1 MKENQNIIEE
11 HIQVLEWN
19 KTPHH
24 LYDPIHY
31 MLNQGGK
38 RIRPQLCLL
47 SANLFGGDTKQAIYP
62 AIAFELLHN
71 FTLIHDDVMDHAA
84 LRRGKETIYKKWNT
98 NIAIL
103 SGDTLFA
110 KAYQYMLNY
119 QGKEI
124 CSLLSL
130 LTQTAIEICEG
141 QQLDLDFEQEKTVS
155 IEQYIDMIRLKTAV
169 MLGACLK
176 AGAIVASATEEEQAL
191 IYDFGIKTGLAF
203 QIQDDLLDVY
213 ADINKFGKNI
223 GGDIAENK
231 KTYMS
236 LMAMYL
242 AENDDA
248 KQLHSCFSSSDFD
261 RDKKFAAVKA
271 IYDKYKIKEH
281 ACQSISQYYD
291 GAICYLEQ
299 INVPQ
304 SSKQPLLDFIRQLVN
319 RDY

>member
-1 MKENQNIIEE
+1 MKDNLNIIEKYIHE
-11 HIQVLEWN
+11 LELN
-19 KTPHH
+19 LSPHN
-24 LYDPIHY
+24 LYAPIHY
-31 MLNQGGK
+31 TLNQGGK

-71 FTLIHDDVMDHAA
+71 FTLIHDDIMDNAP
-84 LRRGKETIYKKWNT
+84 LRRGKETVYKKWNT

-110 KAYQYMLNY
+110 KAYQCLLNY
-119 QGKEI
+119 QGKGI

-130 LTQTAIEICEG
+130 LTQTAIGICEG
-141 QQLDLDFEQEKTVS
+141 QQLDLDFESEEIVT
-155 IEQYIDMIRLKTAV
+155 IEQYISMIRLKTAI
-169 MLGACLK
+169 MLAACLK
-176 AGAIVASATEEEQAL
+176 AGAILSDATEQEQQL

-213 ADINKFGKNI
+213 ADVNKFGKST
-223 GGDIAENK
+223 GGDIVENK

-236 LMAMYL
+236 LKAMNL
-242 AENDDA
+242 AQNDDLQ
-248 KQLHSCFSSSDFD
+248 QLRYYFSSLDFD
-261 RDKKFAAVKA
+261 REEKFYKVKV

-281 ACQSISQYYD
+281 ACKLINQYYD
-291 GAICYLEQ
+291 EAICCLQQ
-299 INVPQ
+299 INVQ
-304 SSKQPLLDFIRQLVN
+304 ASSKQTLLDFIRQLVN